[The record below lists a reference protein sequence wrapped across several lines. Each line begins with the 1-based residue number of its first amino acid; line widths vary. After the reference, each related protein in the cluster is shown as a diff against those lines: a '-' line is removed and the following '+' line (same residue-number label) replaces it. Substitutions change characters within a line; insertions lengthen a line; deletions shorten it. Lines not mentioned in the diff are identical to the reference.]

1 MQKLVVLTLV
11 TFVLSLAVPT
21 ATASPSFEDLQ
32 KELTDVGSI
41 EVSVSSTSI
50 AVSWQGIEI
59 GPNASAMVRDMV
71 DGMDGNE
78 KDGNVSEEE
87 ADLAET
93 VIKTFVQNEFD
104 FYTHRENY
112 QSGLLV
118 IDAVNPKTAKV
129 DALAAGGLIGPVM
142 QEEGITLSFV
152 TSILFPTKAADVHT
166 VKLDMGRYYFHQVNE
181 SKASEMVDDF
191 SLTVRGFDGWSIDAA
206 SIQPECGAE
215 QYDEESGAMVFTA
228 EHVNCFTGHS
238 GVLLGFSITGG
249 SDTAWDVPAPGAPI
263 AIAILGLAGF
273 LLRRR
278 N

>member
-1 MQKLVVLTLV
+1 MQKLAVLTILG
-11 TFVLSLAVPT
+11 LALAFSIPT
-21 ATASPSFEDLQ
+21 ATAAPSFQDLQ
-32 KELTDVGSI
+32 KELEDVGAI
-41 EVSVSSTSI
+41 EVSVSSTQIS
-50 AVSWQGIEI
+50 VSWQGIEI
-59 GPNASAMVRDMV
+59 GPNASAMVRGMV
-71 DGMDGNE
+71 DGMGGDE
-78 KDGNVSEEE
+78 ADGNVSEEE

-93 VIKTFVQNEFD
+93 VIKTFVQNEFEHYVHD
-104 FYTHRENY
+104 ENY
-112 QSGLLV
+112 VGHLV
-118 IDAVNPKTAKV
+118 IDTTNPKAAKV
-129 DALAAGGLIGPVM
+129 DALAAGGLIGPVD
-142 QEEGITLSFV
+142 QADGITLSFV
-152 TSILFPTKAADVHT
+152 ATVGFPTKAADVHT
-166 VKLDMGRYYFHQVNE
+166 IKLDMGRYYFHQVNE